1 MEELINEI
9 KNHFAA
15 KNPGIRPLVS
25 LKKCPAYSYRETGEY
40 GLAIEYDNKNDII
53 YEEANQVY
61 LYTKILT
68 TNNGTHTYLLLVCC
82 DEQYRNKFAELSFD
96 FVNPGYNNDNRKA
109 LLSAPRAW
117 WSQWVGLLGDRKSNR
132 SSYDIVAEL
141 LALDYLYQD
150 DKSIQWT
157 ASEAGTHDIESDTTS
172 FEIKSTI
179 KKSET
184 NITVSSQHQL
194 ASANPLF
201 LFFFRMEKS
210 LSGYSIND
218 VVQSLV
224 SHGYDA
230 HLIESQLEK
239 KGFIKGNSIR
249 DKKYT
254 ILEIRKYVVNDK
266 FPRIVEKSFKGDKFP
281 ENIIKIVYTIDL
293 AGIEYKSIFFTL
305 NPDGTISGREA
316 ATTINVN
323 TQKNDNNTMTENKYP
338 EYDEWKEGCVP
349 FYSIRAACGYFDEG
363 KLPEDES
370 WIDITGCGFTPN
382 KDLYFV
388 VRAQGDSMLDKIKN
402 GDRCLFKWY
411 QGGSRNNEI
420 VLTQINGTDRDYD
433 VGYTIKKYHRE
444 DNENGKVITLLPL
457 NDNYKEIVI
466 DDNDFK
472 TIGVFVQNLD
482 Q

>member
-25 LKKCPAYSYRETGEY
+25 LKNCPAYSYRETEEY

-305 NPDGTISGREA
+305 APDGTINGREI
-316 ATTINVN
+316 ATNANVN
-323 TQKNDNNTMTENKYP
+323 TQMIVNDTISETKYQK
-338 EYDEWKEGCVP
+338 YDEWREGLIP
-349 FYSIRAACGYFDEG
+349 IFSLRAACSYF
-363 KLPEDES
+363 EDEETPEMEG
-370 WIDITGCGFTPN
+370 WIDATGYGFTPN
-382 KDLYFV
+382 KERHFV
-388 VRAQGDSMLDKIKN
+388 IQAKGNSMLPKIKD
-402 GDRCLFKWY
+402 GDYCVFEWY
-411 QGGSRNNEI
+411 QAGSRDGAI
-420 VLTQINGTDRDYD
+420 VLMKTSEYD
-433 VGYTIKKYHRE
+433 PEYDGKYTIKKYHSE
-444 DNENGKVITLLPL
+444 VVDGKKKIELIPL
-457 NDNYKEIVI
+457 NSDYEKIILDEYGQYR
-466 DDNDFK
+466 
-472 TIGVFVQNLD
+472 TIGIFKKVL
-482 Q
+482 